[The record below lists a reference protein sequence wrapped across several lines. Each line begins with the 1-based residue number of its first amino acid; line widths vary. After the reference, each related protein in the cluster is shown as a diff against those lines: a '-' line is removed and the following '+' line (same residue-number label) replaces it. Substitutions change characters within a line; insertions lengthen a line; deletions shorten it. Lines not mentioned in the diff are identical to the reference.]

1 MVLTGHMKNNIVL
14 AILCLVIISSCEET
28 TSSKPKETS
37 SNVSVRKVEVPSF
50 NSDSAYAYVAKQV
63 SFGPRVPNTQAH
75 KDCGKYLVDFF
86 NSKGAVVYKQEFT
99 AKAYDG
105 KMLELKN
112 IVASFNMKAPKRIMI
127 ASHWDSRPFAD
138 QDVKD
143 INKPIDGA
151 NDGASGVGILMEM
164 ARCLQSANIPPD
176 VGVDL
181 VLFDGE
187 DYGEPSFHEG
197 SRYATSWCLGSQ
209 YWSDRK
215 HIGAYKAYYGILLDM
230 VGAKDAKFAKEG
242 NSMKYAPSV
251 VDRIWNTAK
260 RLGYQ
265 QYFVET
271 TSPEIIDDH
280 LFVNENGHIPMVDII
295 QYAPETGNYFGH
307 YWHTHQD
314 NMSVIDKNTLK
325 AVGHTLLEVVYQE
338 MP

>member
-1 MVLTGHMKNNIVL
+1 MALTGHMKNNILIGLLFVL
-14 AILCLVIISSCEET
+14 ILSSCEE
-28 TSSKPKETS
+28 SKPQKQKETTETT
-37 SNVSVRKVEVPSF
+37 VIRQVEVPVF

-63 SFGPRVPNTQAH
+63 AFGPRVPNTKAH
-75 KDCGKYLVDFF
+75 KDCGKFLIDFF

-112 IVASFNMKAPKRIMI
+112 IVASYNMKAPKRILL

-138 QDVKD
+138 QDEKD
-143 INKPIDGA
+143 VMKPIDGA
-151 NDGASGVGILMEM
+151 NDGASGVGILMEI
-164 ARCLQSANIPPD
+164 ARCLQIANIPPD
-176 VGVDL
+176 VGVDII
-181 VLFDGE
+181 LFDGE
-187 DYGEPSFHEG
+187 DYGEPSFYEG

-209 YWSDRK
+209 HWSDRK
-215 HIGAYKAYYGILLDM
+215 HIGSYKAYYGVLLDM

-242 NSMKYAPSV
+242 NSIKFAPSV
-251 VDRIWNTAK
+251 VDRIWGTAK
-260 RLGYQ
+260 RLGYG

-280 LFVNENGHIPMVDII
+280 LFVNENGHVPMVDII

-307 YWHTHQD
+307 YWHTHND
-314 NMSVIDKNTLK
+314 NMSVIDKNTLM

-338 MP
+338 TP